1 MPARKFGGSESKNH
15 VPPVISVPLQQQQH
29 CHVQSLGPPHLQIF
43 RVSLPIHL
51 RAKLPP
57 IVSACEQYAASTR
70 NGWET
75 NLYSLTKQD
84 IPLSDVPNGM
94 RLVAEVQECILST
107 VQRLYHPAGG
117 LHMDRNQPHVLKY
130 NCNSVGNAA
139 TAATTDPLQQQQQ
152 GHRSVPL
159 HTDRCHVTINLM
171 LSDACEYQG
180 GGTFFAA
187 INQRFVLNQ
196 GQFLVHPGH
205 LVHGGCEI
213 TAGVRHLM
221 LYFLHF
227 APRMEDI
234 H

>member
-1 MPARKFGGSESKNH
+1 MNPNKNHRSYYRITVTHDNNERDANPPRRRNRPSHPWEDFRFPTSVTASRPRVQPPPPLPPRAVVGEGDHRLLKTSSLSMPPSATSKENSNERQSAVRRPGGMPARKFGGSESKNH

-107 VQRLYHPAGG
+107 VQRL
-117 LHMDRNQPHVLKY
+117 
-130 NCNSVGNAA
+130 
-139 TAATTDPLQQQQQ
+139 
-152 GHRSVPL
+152 
-159 HTDRCHVTINLM
+159 
-171 LSDACEYQG
+171 
-180 GGTFFAA
+180 
-187 INQRFVLNQ
+187 
-196 GQFLVHPGH
+196 
-205 LVHGGCEI
+205 
-213 TAGVRHLM
+213 
-221 LYFLHF
+221 
-227 APRMEDI
+227 
-234 H
+234 